1 MSQMEDDASDFLKRV
16 VWSISSGLV
25 WLIFTLGIG
34 TYNEWLVPEH
44 GIRAANIIFWC
55 WMAISFG
62 VVIWIN
68 VRIWKKK
75 FPHG

>member
-1 MSQMEDDASDFLKRV
+1 MSQMEDDASDFLKRI

-34 TYNEWLVPEH
+34 TYNGWLVPEN
-44 GIRAANIIFWC
+44 GVRVANIIFWC
-55 WMAISFG
+55 WMAISLAI
-62 VVIWIN
+62 VIRIN
-68 VRIWKKK
+68 IRIWKKK